1 MDRDGAAVVADMS
14 QVRRGMV
21 IDVNLDPTQGSETG
35 KVRPCVIVTNN
46 TYNARVPVIQVV
58 PLTAWSARKARI
70 ITNVEVGPS
79 SRNGLTQKSVADCLQ
94 TRPIDHRARLVK
106 VCGEMED
113 EVMTKINDALKTV
126 FALA

>member
-1 MDRDGAAVVADMS
+1 MDRCGAVGVAYMS
-14 QVRRGMV
+14 RLRRGTV
-21 IDVNLDPTQGSETG
+21 IDVNLDPTKGSETG

-70 ITNVEVGPS
+70 ITNVEVVPS
-79 SRNGLTQKSVADCLQ
+79 SRNGLTKKSVADCLQ

-106 VCGEMED
+106 VRGELED
-113 EVMTKINDALKTV
+113 EVMTKIGDALKIV
-126 FALA
+126 FALM

>member
-1 MDRDGAAVVADMS
+1 MS
-14 QVRRGMV
+14 RLRRGTV
-21 IDVNLDPTQGSETG
+21 IDVNLDPTKGSETG

-70 ITNVEVGPS
+70 ITNVEVVPS
-79 SRNGLTQKSVADCLQ
+79 SRNGLTKKSVADCLQ

-106 VCGEMED
+106 VRGELED
-113 EVMTKINDALKTV
+113 EVMTKIGDALKIV
-126 FALA
+126 FALM